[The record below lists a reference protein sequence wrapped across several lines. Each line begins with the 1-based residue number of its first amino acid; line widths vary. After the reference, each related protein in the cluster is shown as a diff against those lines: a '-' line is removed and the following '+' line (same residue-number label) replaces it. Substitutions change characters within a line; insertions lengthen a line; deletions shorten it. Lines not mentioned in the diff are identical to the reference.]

1 MPITETL
8 VIALWALRANK
19 LRSGLTI
26 LGVIIGVAAVVC
38 MMAIGAGARGQID
51 KQIEGLGANLLFVLP
66 GAVSSGGAQLSTSV
80 HTLSEDDAAALQRE
94 LADVEVVAPLIAST
108 EQVIAGNRNWS
119 AVVIGNNSEYLIA
132 REWALARGRP
142 FSSGEIEAGAKVAI
156 LGKLVAEKLFGET
169 NPVGATIRIANVPV
183 TVVGVLQDKGQ
194 ATSGR
199 DQDNIVLV
207 PFMAARSRL
216 LAGGIHEGN
225 RFALD
230 YILVKARSGA
240 SLDTVRSEITA
251 LLRLRHRIR
260 AEASDDFN
268 VRNPAEVLVVEQ
280 RTARAFAI
288 LLAAIASVSLLV
300 GGISIMNIMLVSV
313 TERTREIG
321 LRMALGARRSDIRTQ
336 FLIEALVLALAGGL
350 IGLLGG
356 TASAAVI
363 AHYAQWAMVVSPFS
377 LMLAIAFA
385 GAIGVGFGLYPA
397 YRASKLAPLVALR
410 FE

>member
-26 LGVIIGVAAVVC
+26 LGVISGVAAVVC
-38 MMAIGAGARGQID
+38 MMAIGAGARAQID
-51 KQIEGLGANLLFVLP
+51 RHIEALGANLLFVLP
-66 GAVSSGGAQLSTSV
+66 GAVSSGGAQLSASV

-94 LADVEVVAPLIAST
+94 LPDVEVVAPLIAST

-142 FSSGEIEAGAKVAI
+142 FSTGEIESGAKVAI
-156 LGKLVAEKLFGET
+156 LGKLVAEKLFGYT
-169 NPVGATIRIANVPV
+169 DPVGASIRIANLPV

-216 LAGGIHEGN
+216 LAGGTHEGN

-230 YILVKARSGA
+230 YILVKAQSGA
-240 SLDTVRSEITA
+240 SLNTVRSEITA

-260 AEASDDFN
+260 ADAS
-268 VRNPAEVLVVEQ
+268 
-280 RTARAFAI
+280 
-288 LLAAIASVSLLV
+288 
-300 GGISIMNIMLVSV
+300 
-313 TERTREIG
+313 
-321 LRMALGARRSDIRTQ
+321 
-336 FLIEALVLALAGGL
+336 
-350 IGLLGG
+350 
-356 TASAAVI
+356 
-363 AHYAQWAMVVSPFS
+363 
-377 LMLAIAFA
+377 
-385 GAIGVGFGLYPA
+385 
-397 YRASKLAPLVALR
+397 
-410 FE
+410 